1 MKSAV
6 RKYDHVFKN
15 IDKHRNMV
23 LYRVATSRP
32 LGEPSEHFFGR
43 KAADRERN
51 PTKDFFESLS
61 TFVQWKKFLTLSS
74 KLGMKTTLSKQENAL
89 AETVC

>member
-1 MKSAV
+1 MTTFLKTLT
-6 RKYDHVFKN
+6 N
-15 IDKHRNMV
+15 IETWYFIDLLQV
-23 LYRVATSRP
+23 DLLA
-32 LGEPSEHFFGR
+32 SEASIFCR

-61 TFVQWKKFLTLSS
+61 TLIQWKKFLTLSS
-74 KLGMKTTLSKQENAL
+74 ELGMKTTLSKQENAL